1 MFDWAFGMIDD
12 GIDLF
17 QQLMILIFLVAIAT
31 VTYRSRALM
40 PVLGVC
46 LLGAVVLGVTTDGGI
61 EFLRGLVTA
70 EAVQAAPA
78 AN

>member
-1 MFDWAFGMIDD
+1 MFDFFNGLADD
-12 GIDLF
+12 SIDLG
-17 QQLMILIFLVAIAT
+17 QKVMILIFLVAIGT
-31 VTYRSRALM
+31 VAYRSRALM
-40 PVLGVC
+40 PVLGAC
-46 LLGAVVLGVTTDGGI
+46 LLGAIVLGVTTDGGI